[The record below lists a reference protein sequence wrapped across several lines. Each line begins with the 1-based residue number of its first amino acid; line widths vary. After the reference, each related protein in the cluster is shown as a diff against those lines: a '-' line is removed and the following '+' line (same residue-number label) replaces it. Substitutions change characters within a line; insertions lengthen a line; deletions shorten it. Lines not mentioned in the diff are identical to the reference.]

1 MKITINNNTVIL
13 LSKAKQS
20 HNYILNN
27 YFKFLFQKYFL
38 HLVKTF
44 LTSITFDSL
53 SERNLCLV
61 IKKFYSKGV
70 CKMKH
75 TKNILKSLLITVM
88 ALPLLAVSCKND
100 DKTGSSGYSV
110 PKATGD
116 KATDLTAQAEYSGTL
131 NRTAHEGS
139 DTGLTSMEFQLF
151 IENNKVKGGA
161 LGAFAGA
168 DFTGTQVYKSGS
180 EYSAYSSYNATD
192 TDVSYVDEGNVKEYI
207 KFTISGDTINVIEYI
222 ASTTYGGG
230 YKDTYSVTLTRTT
243 SAGS

>member
-1 MKITINNNTVIL
+1 MKSKQIIIML
-13 LSKAKQS
+13 LSFI
-20 HNYILNN
+20 IL
-27 YFKFLFQKYFL
+27 F
-38 HLVKTF
+38 
-44 LTSITFDSL
+44 SI
-53 SERNLCLV
+53 
-61 IKKFYSKGV
+61 
-70 CKMKH
+70 
-75 TKNILKSLLITVM
+75 
-88 ALPLLAVSCKND
+88 SCKND

-116 KATDLTAQAEYSGTL
+116 KATDLVNAEYSGTL

-161 LGAFAGA
+161 LGAFAEA

-192 TDVSYVDEGNVKEYI
+192 TSVSYVDDGNVKEYI
-207 KFTISGDTINVIEYI
+207 KFTISGDTVNVIEYI
-222 ASTTYGGG
+222 ASTTYDGG
-230 YKDTYSVTLTRTT
+230 YKDTYSGTLTKTN

>member
-1 MKITINNNTVIL
+1 MKSKQIIIMFLSFIIL
-13 LSKAKQS
+13 
-20 HNYILNN
+20 
-27 YFKFLFQKYFL
+27 F
-38 HLVKTF
+38 
-44 LTSITFDSL
+44 SI
-53 SERNLCLV
+53 
-61 IKKFYSKGV
+61 
-70 CKMKH
+70 
-75 TKNILKSLLITVM
+75 
-88 ALPLLAVSCKND
+88 SCKND

-116 KATDLTAQAEYSGTL
+116 KATDLTTQAEYSGTL
-131 NRTAHEGS
+131 KRTAHEGPS

-151 IENNKVKGGA
+151 IENNRVKGGGE

-207 KFTISGDTINVIEYI
+207 KFTISGNTVNVIEYI
-222 ASTTYGGG
+222 ASTTYDGG
-230 YKDTYSVTLTRTT
+230 YKDTYSGTLTKTT

>member
-1 MKITINNNTVIL
+1 ML
-13 LSKAKQS
+13 LSFI
-20 HNYILNN
+20 IL
-27 YFKFLFQKYFL
+27 FA
-38 HLVKTF
+38 
-44 LTSITFDSL
+44 I
-53 SERNLCLV
+53 
-61 IKKFYSKGV
+61 
-70 CKMKH
+70 
-75 TKNILKSLLITVM
+75 
-88 ALPLLAVSCKND
+88 SCKND

-151 IENNKVKGGA
+151 IENNKVKGGL

-192 TDVSYVDEGNVKEYI
+192 TDVSYVDDGNVKEYI
-207 KFTISGDTINVIEYI
+207 KFTISGDTVNVIEYI
-222 ASTTYGGG
+222 ASTTYDGG
-230 YKDTYSVTLTRTT
+230 YKDTYSGTLTKTN

>member
-1 MKITINNNTVIL
+1 MQKLNIN
-13 LSKAKQS
+13 
-20 HNYILNN
+20 
-27 YFKFLFQKYFL
+27 
-38 HLVKTF
+38 LVKTF
-44 LTSITFDSL
+44 LTSIKFTFDNL
-53 SERNLCLV
+53 SRKIKNPCLV
-61 IKKFYSKGV
+61 INKNFLKGDFTMKSKQIII
-70 CKMKH
+70 MLLSFI
-75 TKNILKSLLITVM
+75 ILFAI
-88 ALPLLAVSCKND
+88 SCKND

-131 NRTAHEGS
+131 NRTAHEGP

-161 LGAFAGA
+161 LGEFAGA

-207 KFTISGDTINVIEYI
+207 KFTISGDTVNVIEYI
-222 ASTTYGGG
+222 ASVTYDGG
-230 YKDTYSVTLTRTT
+230 YKDTYSGTLTKTT

>member
-1 MKITINNNTVIL
+1 MKSKQIIIML
-13 LSKAKQS
+13 LSFI
-20 HNYILNN
+20 IL
-27 YFKFLFQKYFL
+27 FA
-38 HLVKTF
+38 
-44 LTSITFDSL
+44 I
-53 SERNLCLV
+53 
-61 IKKFYSKGV
+61 
-70 CKMKH
+70 
-75 TKNILKSLLITVM
+75 
-88 ALPLLAVSCKND
+88 SCKND

-116 KATDLTAQAEYSGTL
+116 KATDLVNAEYSGTL

-207 KFTISGDTINVIEYI
+207 KFTISGDTVNVIEYI
-222 ASTTYGGG
+222 ASVTYDGG
-230 YKDTYSVTLTRTT
+230 YKDTYSGTITKTN
-243 SAGS
+243 SAGN

>member
-1 MKITINNNTVIL
+1 MKSKQIIIML
-13 LSKAKQS
+13 LSFI
-20 HNYILNN
+20 IL
-27 YFKFLFQKYFL
+27 F
-38 HLVKTF
+38 
-44 LTSITFDSL
+44 SI
-53 SERNLCLV
+53 
-61 IKKFYSKGV
+61 
-70 CKMKH
+70 
-75 TKNILKSLLITVM
+75 
-88 ALPLLAVSCKND
+88 SCKND

-116 KATDLTAQAEYSGTL
+116 KATDLVNAEYSGTL

-151 IENNKVKGGA
+151 IENNKVNGGGE

-207 KFTISGDTINVIEYI
+207 KFTISDDTVNVIEYI
-222 ASTTYGGG
+222 ASVTYDGG
-230 YKDTYSVTLTRTT
+230 YKDTYSGTLTKTT
-243 SAGS
+243 SVGS

>member
-13 LSKAKQS
+13 LSKAKQSKAKQS

-116 KATDLTAQAEYSGTL
+116 KATDLTAQA
-131 NRTAHEGS
+131 
-139 DTGLTSMEFQLF
+139 
-151 IENNKVKGGA
+151 I
-161 LGAFAGA
+161 
-168 DFTGTQVYKSGS
+168 YKTKR
-180 EYSAYSSYNATD
+180 N
-192 TDVSYVDEGNVKEYI
+192 
-207 KFTISGDTINVIEYI
+207 
-222 ASTTYGGG
+222 
-230 YKDTYSVTLTRTT
+230 
-243 SAGS
+243 